1 MKTVKV
7 TVEVPVGADGRALML
22 RLARALMREARGTE
36 KTKNAGWGKGVLAY
50 ARSIGVSRQRV
61 GNVLSGRES
70 GKRILEGWERWQ
82 AERALRGE

>member
-1 MKTVKV
+1 
-7 TVEVPVGADGRALML
+7 
-22 RLARALMREARGTE
+22 
-36 KTKNAGWGKGVLAY
+36 VLAY

-82 AERALRGE
+82 AERALRGA